1 MRRIY
6 FAVFASSL
14 LALGVAAQTQAGA
27 QTGAQANAQAGAQAN
42 VGDNKAQA
50 SGGASAATT
59 TTAQSSGSN
68 AMIADGT
75 AINATLNS
83 AVDSKKAK
91 QGDEVT
97 AHTTE
102 AIKSAG
108 KTVVPKGC
116 KLVGHVTRASAR
128 GKGDA
133 DSALGIAFDKAI
145 LKNGEEVPL
154 NGSIQALASG
164 ESAASIAGADAD
176 AMAGAGASGGGRT
189 MSGGRGAVGGVAST
203 AGGAVGGVTN
213 TAGTVASTAGG
224 TVDSTART
232 ATGAAGATGGA
243 VGGLTATGQFATNSR
258 GVFGLNGLNLNAAS
272 SNSAEGSVITSA
284 GKNVH
289 LDGGTRMLI
298 VSGAQAGQAKPAPGG
313 TQKPEP
319 NSKKQSNE

>member
-1 MRRIY
+1 MKRIY

-14 LALGVAAQTQAGA
+14 FAAAAMGQTPAG
-27 QTGAQANAQAGAQAN
+27 TQANAQAGAQAN
-42 VGDNKAQA
+42 VADNKAQA
-50 SGGASAATT
+50 SGGASAATAVS
-59 TTAQSSGSN
+59 AQSNPSN
-68 AMIADGT
+68 AIIADGT

-83 AVDSKKAK
+83 SIDSKKAK

-102 AIKSAG
+102 AIKSGG
-108 KTVVPKGC
+108 KTVVAKGS

-128 GKGDA
+128 GRGDA

-145 LKNGEEVPL
+145 LKNGQEIPL

-164 ESAASIAGADAD
+164 ESAAGVAAADAD

-189 MSGGRGAVGGVAST
+189 MSSGRGAVGGVAST

-213 TAGTVASTAGG
+213 TAGNVASTAGG
-224 TVDSTART
+224 TVDTTVRT
-232 ATGAAGATGGA
+232 ATGAAGGPNAA

-258 GVFGLNGLNLNAAS
+258 GVFGLNGLNLNAAG
-272 SNSAEGSVITSA
+272 SNSTEGSVITSG

-289 LDGGTRMLI
+289 LDSGTRMLI
-298 VSGAQAGQAKPAPGG
+298 VSGAQAGETKPAPSGA
-313 TQKPEP
+313 QKPQP
-319 NSKKQSNE
+319 NSKKQTNQ